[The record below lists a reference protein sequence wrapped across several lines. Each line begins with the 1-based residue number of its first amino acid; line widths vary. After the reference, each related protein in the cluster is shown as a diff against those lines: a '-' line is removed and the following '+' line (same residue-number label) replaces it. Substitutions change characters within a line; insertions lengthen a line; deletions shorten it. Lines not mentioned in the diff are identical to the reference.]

1 MASES
6 DSPKRNQ
13 FYALASLAI
22 ILALLYFGQ
31 EVLVPL
37 ALAVLFAFL
46 LAPLV
51 KRVERLRV
59 GRVASTL
66 LVALV
71 ALSVVGI
78 LGWTVER
85 RFVQIVDQL
94 PSYREA
100 IRTKLARIT
109 RSGGVVEKVRDEIKQ
124 TIASSPATQVSTTTQ
139 PTTQDVGSPAAAA
152 DAATPTV
159 TAP

>member
-1 MASES
+1 MAREA
-6 DSPKRNQ
+6 DAPRKNQ
-13 FYALASLAI
+13 FYALASIAL

-51 KRVERLRV
+51 ARLERLRL

-66 LVALV
+66 LVVLV
-71 ALSVVGI
+71 ALSVIGA

-85 RFVQIVDQL
+85 RFVQIVDKL
-94 PSYREA
+94 PDYRDA
-100 IRTKLARIT
+100 MRTKFARLT
-109 RSGGVVEKVRDEIKQ
+109 RSGGVVEKVRAEIKQ
-124 TIASSPATQVSTTTQ
+124 TIAEPPASQPASATQ
-139 PTTQDVGSPAAAA
+139 PTTQSATQPAEQ
-152 DAATPTV
+152 P
-159 TAP
+159 